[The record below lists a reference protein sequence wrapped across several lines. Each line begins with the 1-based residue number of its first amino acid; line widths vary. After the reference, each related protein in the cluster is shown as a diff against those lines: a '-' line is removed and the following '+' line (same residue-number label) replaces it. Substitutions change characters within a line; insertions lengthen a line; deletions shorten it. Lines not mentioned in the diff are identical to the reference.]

1 MTLPAESGPVIV
13 VTIWQQAKERLGPG
27 PSVGHQQATSHT
39 DATEVPQTQSG
50 TMRLHLVHPVAKAQ
64 SVQLPIRVVA

>member
-39 DATEVPQTQSG
+39 DVTEVLQTQSG
-50 TMRLHLVHPVAKAQ
+50 TMRLHLVLPVAKAQ
-64 SVQLPIRVVA
+64 SARLPIRVVA

>member
-13 VTIWQQAKERLGPG
+13 VTIWQQAKERLGPD

-39 DATEVPQTQSG
+39 DVTEVLQTQSG
-50 TMRLHLVHPVAKAQ
+50 TMGLHLVLPVAKAQ
-64 SVQLPIRVVA
+64 SARLPIRVVA